1 MRGVLMRKYKR
12 TRTTKG
18 RYKADNKKTKFNE
31 AWVKGKSPKNKN
43 LLDRLLDWLFKGFYK

>member
-1 MRGVLMRKYKR
+1 MRRYKR

-31 AWVKGKSPKNKN
+31 AWVKGRSPKNKGW
-43 LLDRLLDWLFKGFYK
+43 LDRFLDWWFKGFYK